1 MSRYTKLAGWVL
13 TFFLIGRVGAF
24 IGDISLVKEY
34 GPEVPAG
41 IGKLWDGVRLILFK
55 FSNVGAAIW
64 LLLDARKDGENRSIW
79 ALMALVFGLVGL
91 MLYFL
96 VVIARSYK
104 GSEDRNDITSGS

>member
-64 LLLDARKDGENRSIW
+64 LFLDEGKRRSPRLRRRLLSLPGSCSWTDPLHQP
-79 ALMALVFGLVGL
+79 ALFPRPDHGVP
-91 MLYFL
+91 Y
-96 VVIARSYK
+96 RHQSCP
-104 GSEDRNDITSGS
+104 